1 MSQRYFNWYG
11 VNKGC
16 GDTFGNCWEMWI
28 KNDQR
33 DQRAQLDEHVFHLHL
48 CNFPIPGHPCE
59 DTFKKLKGKI
69 YFSKMFAD
77 LHGIKTM
84 NPSFWDDRLSGIAK
98 MIRAAHCSTG
108 GAQGFHSQK
117 SLSQHLLR
125 KFLLKELQRQSWSIN
140 IPCTNSYLC
149 SVLLLLCCLSLFE
162 FPIKAK
168 LGLKGS
174 APLSKDLF

>member
-1 MSQRYFNWYG
+1 
-11 VNKGC
+11 
-16 GDTFGNCWEMWI
+16 MWI

-33 DQRAQLDEHVFHLHL
+33 DQKTQLVGHVFHLHI
-48 CNFPIPGHPCE
+48 CNFPISGHPCE
-59 DTFKKLKGKI
+59 DMFKQLKGGI

-77 LHGIKTM
+77 LHSIKT
-84 NPSFWDDRLSGIAK
+84 NEPQLPRRQTVGLCKDDP
-98 MIRAAHCSTG
+98 AAHGSAG
-108 GAQGFHSQK
+108 GAQALRYQK

-125 KFLLKELQRQSWSIN
+125 KFLLKELQRQSRSIN

-149 SVLLLLCCLSLFE
+149 SVLLLLCRLSLFE